1 VYKLA
6 LDREYK
12 FDYDL
17 PPILF
22 AFLIVR
28 LLPLVKPLKLWRSGL
43 ILAQENNRA
52 QVELDSTSLTF
63 KISIRGDKPA

>member
-1 VYKLA
+1 
-6 LDREYK
+6 
-12 FDYDL
+12 
-17 PPILF
+17 
-22 AFLIVR
+22 VR